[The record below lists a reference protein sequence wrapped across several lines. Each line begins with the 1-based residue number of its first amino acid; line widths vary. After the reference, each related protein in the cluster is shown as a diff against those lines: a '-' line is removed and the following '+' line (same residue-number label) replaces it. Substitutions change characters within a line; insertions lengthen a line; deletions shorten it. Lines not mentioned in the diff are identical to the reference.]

1 MLDFAADVDTDVLA
15 DLIEP
20 FFKRDLVSERFSSLE
35 IANFILAGQP
45 PRVSP
50 CSRPHYEEVS
60 WTCRVNSETI

>member
-35 IANFILAGQP
+35 IAKLHFGGAAAKSISLLA
-45 PRVSP
+45 SAL
-50 CSRPHYEEVS
+50 
-60 WTCRVNSETI
+60 